1 MKITA
6 ALPSERI
13 SGEEGIYMRKL
24 TAKLLTA
31 SIVALGVIVLASPVE
46 VLAKKKVKTE
56 KVTIIKGRNQCFTF
70 RKPKLKKIKVKYSKK
85 KIATARMKKG
95 TDLGAYIR
103 IDGKKLGQTTI
114 TVKAY
119 FSNKKCKTFKY
130 KVKVTTYLQIANSAA
145 AKKKAKKAFA
155 LQNKYRKQAGAK
167 ELEWSDEM
175 YEYGLYRL
183 KTSGYDRHE
192 NEDRDSNSYFGD
204 LAAIMYAEKDCHWM
218 NENLATGNWDDAME
232 WWKTS
237 SGHYNNMI
245 SETWKCGAVVQ
256 YANVNIAVFAS
267 STANEMKGWRNY
279 KSKYAKV
286 VIKRQSA
293 LTGAFLPGSEISIYD
308 KADKWNTM
316 RTCSIMKA
324 SGLVLYVKAGR
335 DYGIFESMVPNGSQ
349 KAQRIEFTAM
359 PLTEGCN
366 EFIMK

>member
-1 MKITA
+1 M

-13 SGEEGIYMRKL
+13 SGEEGICMRKL

-31 SIVALGVIVLASPVE
+31 GIVALGVIVLASPVE

-130 KVKVTTYLQIANSAA
+130 KVKVTNYLQIANSKA

-167 ELEWSDEM
+167 TLEWSDEM

-183 KTSGYDRHE
+183 KTSGFDMHE
-192 NEDRDSNSYFGD
+192 NMDRDCSAYFGD
-204 LAAIMYAEKDCHWM
+204 LAAIMDVEKDCHWM

-267 STANEMKGWRNY
+267 STANEMKEWRNY

-286 VIKRQSA
+286 VIKRQNA

-366 EFIMK
+366 EVIMK

>member
-1 MKITA
+1 
-6 ALPSERI
+6 
-13 SGEEGIYMRKL
+13 MRK
-24 TAKLLTA
+24 TVGKLLAVTF
-31 SIVALGVIVLASPVE
+31 VMLGAIVLASPVE
-46 VLAKKKVKTE
+46 ILAKKKVKTE

-70 RKPKLKKIKVKYSKK
+70 RKLKLKKIKVKYSKK
-85 KIATARMKKG
+85 KIAKAKLKK
-95 TDLGAYIR
+95 DVNLGAYIQ
-103 IDGKKLGQTTI
+103 IDGKKLGQTTV

-119 FSNKKCKTFKY
+119 LANKKRKTFKY
-130 KVKVTTYLQIANSAA
+130 KVKVTNYLQIANSKA

-167 ELEWSDEM
+167 TLEWSDEM

-204 LAAIMYAEKDCHWM
+204 LAAIMYAEKDCHWL
-218 NENLATGNWDDAME
+218 NENLASLDLTSAVKA
-232 WWKTS
+232 WKNS
-237 SGHYNNMI
+237 PGHYRTMI
-245 SETWKCGAVVQ
+245 EDCWRCGAIVQ
-256 YANVNIAVFAS
+256 YNDIQIAVFSA
-267 STANEMKGWRNY
+267 STANEMKEWRNY

-286 VIKRQSA
+286 VIKRQNA
-293 LTGAFLPGSEISIYD
+293 LTGAFLSGSEISIYD

-349 KAQRIEFTAM
+349 KAQRVSFTAM
-359 PLTEGCN
+359 PLTDGIN
-366 EFIMK
+366 EIILK